1 MKKPDPINKVHHNDE
16 FSSGLMESYG
26 RWMDGD
32 TFQGTQMPDI
42 HEAPF
47 DGMGLVQRMV
57 FNKWIS
63 IDEWNVL
70 KDKFKDAAQE
80 IEDNYDDWPEGEGF
94 GSSDHN
100 FAIKELME
108 ILGYKFDNEDRSGK
122 FVVSDVPD
130 EVKNA
135 GLRNIRQKDP
145 DPIIA
150 SEGHSNTRHQAQTM
164 LKTVSLDSKQ
174 V

>member
-1 MKKPDPINKVHHNDE
+1 
-16 FSSGLMESYG
+16 
-26 RWMDGD
+26 
-32 TFQGTQMPDI
+32 
-42 HEAPF
+42 
-47 DGMGLVQRMV
+47 MGLVQRMV

-80 IEDNYDDWPEGEGF
+80 IEANYDDWPEGEGF

-122 FVVSDVPD
+122 FIVTDVPQ

-150 SEGHSNTRHQAQTM
+150 SEGHSNERHQAQTM
-164 LKTVSLDSKQ
+164 LKLCLLYTSDAADE
-174 V
+174 